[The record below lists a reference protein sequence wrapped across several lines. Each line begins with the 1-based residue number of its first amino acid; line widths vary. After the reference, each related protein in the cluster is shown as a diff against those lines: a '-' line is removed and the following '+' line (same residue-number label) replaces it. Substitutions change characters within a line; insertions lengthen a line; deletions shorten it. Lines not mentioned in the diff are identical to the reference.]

1 MNKFKNIANN
11 INLVIEESKKT
22 YINEQKKI
30 DEQKRLDEIAASQYE
45 LLVLSKPIQ
54 FLSIFTLLPLSLFI
68 SYKMYVILSTIIP
81 NTLGKSDFVEN
92 PEALMISS
100 MISFF
105 VMLTICLG
113 VLKIFG
119 KKEIRTY
126 KIDES
131 YRNYG
136 SDFSHS
142 KIDNNTESA
151 LKMFLPHDLYMMF
164 RSSGRSYMTTY
175 HDVQRFLNDIE
186 RHHSY
191 LKRIEN
197 EKYNIDMNELKNLE
211 NNKIMNNL
219 IIK

>member
-1 MNKFKNIANN
+1 MNKFDNIRNN

-22 YINEQKKI
+22 YIDEQKKL
-30 DEQKRLDEIAASQYE
+30 DEQKRLDKISASQHE
-45 LLVLSKPIQ
+45 VLVLSKPVR
-54 FLSIFTLLPLSLFI
+54 FLSAFTLLPLSLFMN
-68 SYKMYVILSTIIP
+68 YKIYTILSSIIP
-81 NTLGKSDFVEN
+81 NTLAKSDIVEK
-92 PEALMISS
+92 PEAAMISTI
-100 MISFF
+100 ISFF
-105 VMLTICLG
+105 AILIICLG
-113 VLKIFG
+113 ILKIFG
-119 KKEIRTY
+119 KKEIRTHE
-126 KIDES
+126 INEI

-142 KIDNNTESA
+142 KIDNNTELA
-151 LKMFLPHDLYMMF
+151 LKMFLPHDLYIMF

-175 HDVQRFLNDIE
+175 HDVERFLNNIE
-186 RHHSY
+186 GHHSY